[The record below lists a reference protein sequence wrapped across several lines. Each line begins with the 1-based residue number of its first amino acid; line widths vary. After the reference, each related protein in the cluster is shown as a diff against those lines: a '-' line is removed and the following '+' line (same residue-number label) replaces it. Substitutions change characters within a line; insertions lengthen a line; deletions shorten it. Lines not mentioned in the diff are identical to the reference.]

1 MNPTFYF
8 ISGILVYIISLFTLV
23 MAICFFMG
31 VVPSSSSSNFNFKE
45 RFICFITGI
54 FFTIPSIIGYDWAGK
69 LVDPN
74 TETIYQRVIEE
85 KPKCDIK
92 AITCM
97 KEMTEWLK
105 DSSDAYIMYH
115 LDSVSA
121 ANDYNKAVSR
131 K

>member
-8 ISGILVYIISLFTLV
+8 ICGILVYIVSLFTLV
-23 MAICFFMG
+23 IAICFFMG
-31 VVPSSSSSNFNFKE
+31 VISSSSKFNFKE
-45 RFICFITGI
+45 RFICFLTSI
-54 FFTIPSIIGYDWAGK
+54 FFAFPTVIGYDWAGK
-69 LVDPN
+69 LVNPDP
-74 TETIYQRVIEE
+74 EMIYQRVIEE

-92 AITCM
+92 SIKCM

-105 DSSDAYIMYH
+105 DSSDAYVMYH

-121 ANDYNKAVSR
+121 ANDYNKTVSR

>member
-8 ISGILVYIISLFTLV
+8 IYGILVYISSLFTLA

-31 VVPSSSSSNFNFKE
+31 VISLSSKFNFKE
-45 RFICFITGI
+45 RFICFLISI
-54 FFTIPSIIGYDWAGK
+54 FFAIPTVIGYDWAGK
-69 LVDPN
+69 LVNPDP
-74 TETIYQRVIEE
+74 EMIYQRVIEE

-92 AITCM
+92 SIKCM

-105 DSSDAYIMYH
+105 DSSDAYVMYH
-115 LDSVSA
+115 LDSVST
-121 ANDYNKAVSR
+121 ANDYNQAISR

>member
-8 ISGILVYIISLFTLV
+8 ISGILVYVISLFTLII
-23 MAICFFMG
+23 AICFFMG
-31 VVPSSSSSNFNFKE
+31 VISSSSKFNFGE
-45 RFICFITGI
+45 RLTSI
-54 FFTIPSIIGYDWAGK
+54 FFAFLTVIGYDWAGK
-69 LVDPN
+69 LVNPDP
-74 TETIYQRVIEE
+74 EMIYQRVIEE

-92 AITCM
+92 SIKCM

-105 DSSDAYIMYH
+105 DSSDAYVMYH

-121 ANDYNKAVSR
+121 ANDYNKTVSR

>member
-8 ISGILVYIISLFTLV
+8 ISGILVYIISLFTLII
-23 MAICFFMG
+23 AICFFMG
-31 VVPSSSSSNFNFKE
+31 ITSSRSNFNFKE
-45 RFICFITGI
+45 RLICFLTGI

-69 LVDPN
+69 LVNPN
-74 TETIYQRVIEE
+74 AETIYQRVIEE

-92 AITCM
+92 SITCM

-105 DSSDAYIMYH
+105 DSSDAYVMYH

>member
-8 ISGILVYIISLFTLV
+8 ISGILVYIISLFTLII
-23 MAICFFMG
+23 AICFFMEIR
-31 VVPSSSSSNFNFKE
+31 SNFNFKE

-74 TETIYQRVIEE
+74 SETIYQRVIEE

-92 AITCM
+92 SITCM

-105 DSSDAYIMYH
+105 DSSDAYVMYH

>member
-8 ISGILVYIISLFTLV
+8 ISGILVYIISLFTLII
-23 MAICFFMG
+23 AICFIMG
-31 VVPSSSSSNFNFKE
+31 IFASTTNFNARE
-45 RFICFITGI
+45 RLLCFLTGI
-54 FFTIPSIIGYDWAGK
+54 FFTIPTIIGYDWAGK

-92 AITCM
+92 SITCM

-105 DSSDAYIMYH
+105 DSSDAYMMYH

-121 ANDYNKAVSR
+121 ANDYNKAV
-131 K
+131 KHE

>member
-8 ISGILVYIISLFTLV
+8 ISGIIVYIISLFTLV
-23 MAICFFMG
+23 IAFCFFMG
-31 VVPSSSSSNFNFKE
+31 VFSSSSNFNFKE

-54 FFTIPSIIGYDWAGK
+54 FFAIPTIIGYDWAGK

-85 KPKCDIK
+85 KPKCDITS
-92 AITCM
+92 ITCM
-97 KEMTEWLK
+97 REMTEWLK
-105 DSSDAYIMYH
+105 DSSDAYVMYH

>member
-8 ISGILVYIISLFTLV
+8 ICGIIVYIVSLFTLII
-23 MAICFFMG
+23 AICFFMG
-31 VVPSSSSSNFNFKE
+31 VPSSSSNFNFKE
-45 RFICFITGI
+45 RLICFLTGI

-69 LVDPN
+69 LVDPDP
-74 TETIYQRVIEE
+74 ETIYKRVIEE

-92 AITCM
+92 SITCM

-105 DSSDAYIMYH
+105 DSSEAYVMYH

>member
-8 ISGILVYIISLFTLV
+8 ISGILVYIISLFTLII
-23 MAICFFMG
+23 AIFFFMG
-31 VVPSSSSSNFNFKE
+31 ITSSRSNFNFKE
-45 RFICFITGI
+45 RLICFLTGI

-69 LVDPN
+69 LVNPN
-74 TETIYQRVIEE
+74 AETIYQRVIEE

-92 AITCM
+92 SITCM
-97 KEMTEWLK
+97 KKMTEWLK
-105 DSSDAYIMYH
+105 DSSDAYVMYH

>member
-8 ISGILVYIISLFTLV
+8 ISGILVYIVSLFTLII
-23 MAICFFMG
+23 AICFFMG
-31 VVPSSSSSNFNFKE
+31 VFSSSSNFNFKE
-45 RFICFITGI
+45 RFICFLTSI
-54 FFTIPSIIGYDWAGK
+54 FFTVHSVIGYDWAGK
-69 LVDPN
+69 LVDPDP
-74 TETIYQRVIEE
+74 EMIYQRVIEE

-92 AITCM
+92 SIKCM
-97 KEMTEWLK
+97 KEMAEWLK

-121 ANDYNKAVSR
+121 ANDYNKTVSR